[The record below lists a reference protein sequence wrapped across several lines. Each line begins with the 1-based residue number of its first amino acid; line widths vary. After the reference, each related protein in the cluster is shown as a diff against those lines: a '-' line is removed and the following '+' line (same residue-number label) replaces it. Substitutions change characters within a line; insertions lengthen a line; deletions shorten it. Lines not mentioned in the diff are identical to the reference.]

1 MAVAVRYLD
10 RFTSADGAT
19 VVTFPIELYEWQS
32 KQELRTAFAPIVGGD
47 YAVDL
52 LGGDP
57 AGKQPGAE
65 SLSFDVGEDT
75 DGAINTLID
84 DLKADCHRIGSGKLW
99 TTDAAGNRR
108 WAWARATGMPGYA
121 VNINN
126 ELVVPVA
133 LEFTRLSDWFGET
146 LQTHTEEIVSTPH
159 TFNLT
164 TQGNAPVQAVVIRFR
179 ANGAGGYTNPKLR
192 NKTNGENFTVN
203 RIAAGANDEIR
214 VDTGRWAC
222 DVSDDDGMT
231 YTDALPDLV
240 IADRQ
245 FNILTLAE
253 GLNQM
258 EFSDEGLPDLVLE
271 VSWHDTFH

>member
-1 MAVAVRYLD
+1 MGVAVRYLD

-32 KQELRTAFAPIVGGD
+32 KQELRTAFVKAIGAD
-47 YAVDL
+47 YAIDL

-57 AGKQPGAE
+57 APKEPGTE
-65 SLSFDVGEDT
+65 SLSFDVGEDS

-84 DLKADCHRIGSGKLW
+84 SLKGDCHRIGGGKLW

-108 WAWARATGMPGYA
+108 WAWARATEGPGYSIT
-121 VNINN
+121 VDT
-126 ELVVPVA
+126 EFQVPVA

-146 LQTHTEEIVSTPH
+146 LQTHIEAVTSTPH
-159 TFNLT
+159 TFDLT

-179 ANGAGGYTNPKLR
+179 SASNTGYTNPKLR
-192 NKTNGENFTVN
+192 NKTNGENFQVM
-203 RIAAGANDEIR
+203 RAASSAFDEIR

-222 DVSDDDGMT
+222 EASTDDGLS
-231 YTDALPDLV
+231 YSDAMADLV

-258 EFSDEGLPDLVLE
+258 EFSDDAFPSLSLE
-271 VSWHDTFH
+271 ISYYDTFH

>member
-1 MAVAVRYLD
+1 MSIAVRYLD
-10 RFTSADGAT
+10 RFTSADGVQ

-32 KQELRTAFAPIVGGD
+32 KQELRTAFAPIVGAD

-57 AGKQPGAE
+57 AGKQPGSE
-65 SLSFDVGEDT
+65 SLTFDVGEDSE
-75 DGAINTLID
+75 GAVNALID
-84 DLKADCHRIGSGKLW
+84 SLKADCYRIGSGKLW

-159 TFNLT
+159 PFNLT

-179 ANGAGGYTNPKLR
+179 SESNTGYTNPKLR
-192 NKTNGENFTVN
+192 NKTNGESFQVM
-203 RIAAGANDEIR
+203 RAAASDWQEIR
-214 VDTGRWAC
+214 IDTGRWAC
-222 DVSDDDGMT
+222 EVSDDDGLT
-231 YTDALPDLV
+231 YSDALADLA

-258 EFSDEGLPDLVLE
+258 EFIDEGLPDLTLE
-271 VSWHDTFH
+271 ISWYETFH